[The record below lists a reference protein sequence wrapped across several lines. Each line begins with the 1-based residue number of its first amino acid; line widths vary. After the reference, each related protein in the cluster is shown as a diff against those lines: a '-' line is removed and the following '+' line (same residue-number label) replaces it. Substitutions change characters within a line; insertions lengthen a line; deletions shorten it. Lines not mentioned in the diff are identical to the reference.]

1 MGELEKA
8 KNDLKSVE
16 KNLAV
21 ANADIKNL
29 KLKINGLENVDI
41 KKLKSKLAEIRK
53 DLILHDGKLDS
64 QWIQYLTTQ
73 DRLKQEL
80 KTKSEEVE
88 KMKQVLAELED
99 KGELTEHGWETV
111 KPNKGEIRA
120 FSQMREQKFSQM
132 KEASPAT
139 NQDNAP
145 EE

>member
-8 KNDLKSVE
+8 KNDLKTVE

-21 ANADIKNL
+21 ANADIRNL
-29 KLKINGLENVDI
+29 KLKINGLESVDI

-88 KMKQVLAELED
+88 KMKQVLAELEEQ
-99 KGELTEHGWETV
+99 GELTEHGWETIV
-111 KPNKGEIRA
+111 PEKGEIRA

-132 KEASPAT
+132 KEASPAV